1 MMEREVVKMKNCCS
15 PKETDSDAKVN
26 VNVTVDVPKIVKCL
40 FVTGVLIVGIIFG
53 TKTFQKMMDKG
64 FFEIEE

>member
-1 MMEREVVKMKNCCS
+1 MSLKNCCS
-15 PKETDSDAKVN
+15 PKDDNPNADVT

-40 FVTGVLIVGIIFG
+40 CITGVVIVGIIFG
-53 TKTFQKMMDKG
+53 TKTFQKMLDQG